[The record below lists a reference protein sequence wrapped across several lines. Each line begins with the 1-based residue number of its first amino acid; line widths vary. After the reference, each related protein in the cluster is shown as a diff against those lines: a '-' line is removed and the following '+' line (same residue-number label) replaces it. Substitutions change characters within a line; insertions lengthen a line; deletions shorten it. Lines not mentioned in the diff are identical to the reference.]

1 MTHSRQH
8 SQAPAEHCYVV
19 LGRGPIASLT
29 VPVLAKQRAKKTG
42 VSIFGDA
49 GAPDKRVLNAARQ
62 GLKQAPSIIQAKS
75 PAPEPQPEWV
85 KKHAAKEAA
94 EKAEKEAKEA
104 ALKAEEDARAKEEA
118 ARLEEEKALA
128 AAPKKSRFS
137 MTPAK
142 KGSSASLALDTLSPK
157 PVSRKATKASIQG
170 LEGSVDAPMMC
181 IDC

>member
-1 MTHSRQH
+1 M
-8 SQAPAEHCYVV
+8 

-42 VSIFGDA
+42 ISIFGDA

-75 PAPEPQPEWV
+75 ATPEPQPEWV

-94 EKAEKEAKEA
+94 EKAEREAKEA
-104 ALKAEEDARAKEEA
+104 ALKAEEEQRAKDEA

-128 AAPKKSRFS
+128 ATPKKSKFS
-137 MTPAK
+137 MTPTK
-142 KGSSASLALDTLSPK
+142 KGSSASLALETVSPK
-157 PVSRKATKASIQG
+157 PVSRKTTTVSIKD
-170 LEGSVDAPMMC
+170 LSSKLLMHR
-181 IDC
+181 